1 MLRGPDEPRQRLLA
15 RATIVNTIGMGMF
28 LSAGTIFLIRFTGLS
43 PTAVGAGL
51 TLGSLAGF
59 GAGVV
64 IGDQADRRGS
74 REVVIAA
81 MLLEAVASASLLV
94 VHSLWALM
102 VVAAAAAVGG
112 AGSSSARGAM
122 IGVLAEEGK
131 GAQLRTY
138 LRAVT
143 NVGIAIGTLGAAA
156 ALAIDTRPAYFFMIL
171 TDAVTFLLAAA
182 ILARLPHLAP
192 TRVVENSDSAEK
204 ERRWVAL
211 RDRHYLGLTAASSV
225 ASLQYWVLI
234 QALPVWI
241 VLRTTAPRS
250 MAALVLFLGSITV
263 AALQIPATRSIDGP
277 KSAARL
283 LAQSGPL
290 FLVAWIMMAMSAGPA
305 AWIAVLLLLV
315 GVLVHSLAEVWQAAG
330 TFELSFALAQPEAQ
344 GQYQGVMGLGHSFV
358 AAVAPVIVITLC
370 INGGEVGWIA
380 LAVVVTVAGFICALI
395 ERHWDRSR
403 AAAG

>member
-1 MLRGPDEPRQRLLA
+1 
-15 RATIVNTIGMGMF
+15 MF

-43 PTAVGAGL
+43 ATAVGAGL

-74 REVVIAA
+74 REVVIAS
-81 MLLEAVASASLLV
+81 MLLEAVASAGLLV

-192 TRVVENSDSAEK
+192 TRVVKNSDSDEK

-290 FLVAWIMMAMSAGPA
+290 FLIAWIMMAMSAGPA
-305 AWIAVLLLLV
+305 AWIAVLLLLA

-370 INGGEVGWIA
+370 INAGEVGWIA

-395 ERHWDRSR
+395 ERHWNRSR
-403 AAAG
+403 AALHRPAG